1 MKLCWMLCGSVD
13 GGEFGREW
21 ICMAESLCY
30 SPEMITILLI
40 GYTPTQNNK
49 FKVKKKKKM
58 KKGKKRCRAV
68 RKLTETS
75 RIFPLTSMF

>member
-1 MKLCWMLCGSVD
+1 MLCGSVD

-49 FKVKKKKKM
+49 FKVKKKKK
-58 KKGKKRCRAV
+58 KKEKRKERCRAV